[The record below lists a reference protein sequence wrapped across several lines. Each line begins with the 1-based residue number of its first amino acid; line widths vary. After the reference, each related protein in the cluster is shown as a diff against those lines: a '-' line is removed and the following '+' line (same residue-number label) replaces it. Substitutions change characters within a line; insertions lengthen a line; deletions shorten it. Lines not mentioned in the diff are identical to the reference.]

1 MIRRPP
7 RSTRT
12 DTRFPYTTL
21 FRSAGAEADDVDTS
35 VAVFLVDAARQHQH
49 RGLGGAVVTPA
60 FQGAG
65 GGTGADVHD
74 HAVPLR
80 LHDRDRR
87 AQAVVDAL
95 QVDVHDSIPA
105 VGIGLTELRDGVDD
119 AGVVHQDVEAAVGV
133 LAKLD
138 GACDVC
144 IARDVAGDGAGPAAG

>member
-1 MIRRPP
+1 MRI
-7 RSTRT
+7 S
-12 DTRFPYTTL
+12 DWSSDVCSSDLLDGTL
-21 FRSAGAEADDVDTS
+21 HVGRDGAGAEADDVDTS

-60 FQGAG
+60 FKGAG

-95 QVDVHDSIPA
+95 QVDVHASIPP
-105 VGIGLTELRDGVDD
+105 VGNGLPDMPHGGQDGGFV
-119 AGVVHQDVEAAVGV
+119 
-133 LAKLD
+133 
-138 GACDVC
+138 
-144 IARDVAGDGAGPAAG
+144 PPN

>member
-1 MIRRPP
+1 MVYCG
-7 RSTRT
+7 RSC
-12 DTRFPYTTL
+12 FMCVL
-21 FRSAGAEADDVDTS
+21 FFFFKQKTAYEMRISDWSSDVCSSDLDTS

-60 FQGAG
+60 FKGAG

-95 QVDVHDSIPA
+95 QE
-105 VGIGLTELRDGVDD
+105 IGRAHV
-119 AGVVHQDVEAAVGV
+119 
-133 LAKLD
+133 
-138 GACDVC
+138 
-144 IARDVAGDGAGPAAG
+144 